1 MAFIRKVTRIA
12 NPRRAKAKRRTKL
25 KRRVSVK
32 ARPVRRTKR
41 RTVKRRNPM
50 PVLLEFG
57 AINPRKRR
65 KSVAKHKTRR
75 RRRNPSRHAV
85 AKVNRRRRRSNRRRN
100 PVMRTRNRHHRR
112 RRRNPVV
119 KVYNRRRR
127 RNPGIMNRSTVE
139 TSGGVLLGLAL
150 VRALP
155 GFVPASITA
164 SIPQSSF
171 TGPLI
176 SGLATAVAAW
186 IASKVASPDV
196 AKGVAYGGGALTISQ
211 LVTSMGWPTTVGG
224 FNFGVAGVGD
234 IVNTQG
240 FTVPDRS
247 MRPQLVASSEGVG
260 AFTGAYRRMLR

>member
-12 NPRRAKAKRRTKL
+12 NPRRAKAKRRATL

-32 ARPVRRTKR
+32 ARPVRRKK
-41 RTVKRRNPM
+41 RTVKRSNPM

-65 KSVAKHKTRR
+65 KSVAKTKNRR
-75 RRRNPSRHAV
+75 RRRNPSRHVA
-85 AKVNRRRRRSNRRRN
+85 AKVNRRHRRRRN
-100 PVMRTRNRHHRR
+100 PVMKAANRHHRR
-112 RRRNPVV
+112 RRRNPMV

-127 RNPGIMNRSTVE
+127 HNPSVLNKATIE

-155 GFVPASITA
+155 GFVPASISA

-176 SGLATAVAAW
+176 SCLATAVAAW
-186 IASKVASPDV
+186 LVSKVAPADV
-196 AKGVAYGGGALTISQ
+196 AKGVAYGGGALTLSQ
-211 LVTSMGWPTTVGG
+211 LITAMGAPTQVGV
-224 FNFGVAGVGD
+224 FNYGLQGVGD
-234 IVNTQG
+234 IVATQG
-240 FTVPDRS
+240 FAVPDRD
-247 MRPQLVASSEGVG
+247 MRAPVIQMAPQGVG
-260 AFTGAYRRMLR
+260 TYGQGSYRRLRA